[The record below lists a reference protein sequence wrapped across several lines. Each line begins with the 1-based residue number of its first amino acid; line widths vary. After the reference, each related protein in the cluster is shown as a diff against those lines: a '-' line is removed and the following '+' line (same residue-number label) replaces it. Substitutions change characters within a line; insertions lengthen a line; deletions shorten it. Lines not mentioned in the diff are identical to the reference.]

1 LQKTFLVNFQEF
13 SWTDVLGTGPAE
25 FGTRGSHALLGSL
38 PAATRQINRDWRGT
52 PLRLDHISVRGDF
65 TQMGKLITM
74 PLRTSTNA
82 GRAATEGATVIS
94 TQAEEGRNGG
104 VPFDCRLWL
113 NAPRER
119 TPSYFPVYSSVSKA
133 IQSALRQWAGDWLCE
148 HPDALDRRVFAY
160 SLLVFSCTRPYS
172 GRPSNIFT
180 YDVQQ
185 GSALDQALR
194 TAGRRLS
201 ERLAYIDG
209 VQRAAG
215 RPGTISLMPARVA
228 DYVRKNRR
236 TIYKM
241 FNVETLLMNEILKFT
256 QISIPKMGPERAA
269 AELCSA
275 FARHLRRFTDEFDMA
290 ERTGE
295 LLRIATDA
303 LISRQGIE
311 DEMPVSA

>member
-1 LQKTFLVNFQEF
+1 MLYSDRCRPPPGKSIAIGEARRCTF
-13 SWTDVLGTGPAE
+13 
-25 FGTRGSHALLGSL
+25 
-38 PAATRQINRDWRGT
+38 
-52 PLRLDHISVRGDF
+52 DHISFRGDF
-65 TQMGKLITM
+65 TQMGKLFTM
-74 PLRTSTNA
+74 PLRTCINA
-82 GRAATEGATVIS
+82 GQAATEGATVIS

-104 VPFDCRLWL
+104 VLFDCRLWL

-148 HPDALDRRVFAY
+148 HPDAIDRRVFAY

-194 TAGRRLS
+194 TASRRLS

-228 DYVRKNRR
+228 NYVRKNRR

-269 AELCSA
+269 AGLCSA